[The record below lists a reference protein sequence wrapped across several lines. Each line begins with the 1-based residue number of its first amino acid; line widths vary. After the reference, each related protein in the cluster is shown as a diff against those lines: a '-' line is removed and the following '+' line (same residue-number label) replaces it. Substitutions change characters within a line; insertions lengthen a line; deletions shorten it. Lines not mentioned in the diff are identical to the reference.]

1 MRARFPLLVRLA
13 LVTAVLA
20 GTVAIPIAA
29 QAGYPIGGI
38 DVSHW
43 QGAIDWPTVAASG
56 KANFAILKATE
67 GKFYEDPTYATNA
80 TGAVGAGIPIGMY
93 HVASPS
99 KQLADARAEA
109 DHFLDVAA
117 PTAGDLVPV
126 LDIELRNVPD
136 GMSPSTLGAWIRAWL
151 NRVTNVLGVRPM
163 MYGSQYLFE
172 TKLANST
179 WFADNGFKLWFAW
192 PRTPL
197 PSAVPA
203 NDWQGRSWTLWQWS
217 WTGSI
222 PGIDTDV
229 DRDRYEG
236 TDLDNL
242 EIASITAQPGTGG
255 SITDNVGRLSCG
267 AGGLCTELYSP
278 GDTIQLTATP
288 RPGYALVQWGG
299 ACLFAG
305 NAPTCT
311 LSSTGSQTVTA
322 TFSYRLRVHVRGTVP
337 GKVTS
342 DAAEI
347 ACPGTCAAPFPPGAD
362 VTLSATTGPWSGVTW
377 SGDCTGT
384 DPTGCALTM
393 DGPHDVTATF
403 ADLGPANASIKPPGA
418 RDGPVRV
425 SFDQPVR
432 HVTRQNLLVRPAGGT
447 KVPATLVCFAGND
460 ARAACD
466 RGRVRLVVLRPR
478 DPLKR
483 GVDYVAIVNPV
494 DERPI
499 VDGVGS
505 PTPLTKESFSF

>member
-1 MRARFPLLVRLA
+1 M
-13 LVTAVLA
+13 
-20 GTVAIPIAA
+20 
-29 QAGYPIGGI
+29 
-38 DVSHW
+38 
-43 QGAIDWPTVAASG
+43 
-56 KANFAILKATE
+56 
-67 GKFYEDPTYATNA
+67 
-80 TGAVGAGIPIGMY
+80 
-93 HVASPS
+93 
-99 KQLADARAEA
+99 
-109 DHFLDVAA
+109 
-117 PTAGDLVPV
+117 
-126 LDIELRNVPD
+126 
-136 GMSPSTLGAWIRAWL
+136 
-151 NRVTNVLGVRPM
+151 
-163 MYGSQYLFE
+163 
-172 TKLANST
+172 
-179 WFADNGFKLWFAW
+179 
-192 PRTPL
+192 
-197 PSAVPA
+197 PA
-203 NDWQGRSWTLWQWS
+203 NDWQGQGWTLWQWS

-255 SITDNVGRLSCG
+255 SITDDVGRLSCA
-267 AGGLCTELYSP
+267 AGGSCTELYSP

-288 RPGYALVQWGG
+288 APGYALVQWGG

-322 TFSYRLRVHVRGTVP
+322 TFSYRLRVHVKGTVP

-347 ACPGTCAAPFPPGAD
+347 ACPGTCAAPFPPGAE
-362 VTLSATTGPWSGVTW
+362 VTLTANSGPWSGVTW

-384 DPTGCALTM
+384 DPTGCVLTM

-403 ADLGPANASIKPPGA
+403 GDLGPANATIKQPGA

-432 HVTRQNLLVRPAGGT
+432 HVTRRNVLVRPKGGT
-447 KVPATLVCFAGND
+447 KVPVTLVCFDGND
-460 ARAACD
+460 GRTDCGT
-466 RGRVRLVVLRPR
+466 GRVRLVVLRPR
-478 DPLKR
+478 HPLKR
-483 GVDYVAIVNPV
+483 GVDYLAVVNPV